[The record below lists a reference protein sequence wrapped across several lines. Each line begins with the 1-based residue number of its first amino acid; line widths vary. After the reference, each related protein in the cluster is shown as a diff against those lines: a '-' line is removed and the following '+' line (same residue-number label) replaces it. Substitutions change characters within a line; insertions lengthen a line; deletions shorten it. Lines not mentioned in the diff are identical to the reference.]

1 MRIIILVGVLG
12 LLMGCS
18 DKPAE
23 SFLKEEQQLIEKAKK
38 TEDLLKAADD
48 KRRAQLE
55 EIQ

>member
-1 MRIIILVGVLG
+1 MRIIMMLG
-12 LLMGCS
+12 FMALLIGCS

-23 SFLKEEQQLIEKAKK
+23 SFLKEKQQLIEKAKD

-55 EIQ
+55 KIQ